1 MHSTDF
7 ERLNTKARAIE
18 EALSRLGQ
26 PITEAQAKDVTA
38 LEDCDCKDGMFAL
51 AATRRQLFGGTGLAA
66 AVGMTALL
74 PREADAKTP
83 PGAIEYPVQADS
95 TKEPGRMMGVDG
107 GYGSRSQFE
116 TEVRWA
122 NPTKTASFTP
132 MQRGYGIITPS
143 GLHYERHHGGIPNI
157 DPGQHRLVI
166 HGMVER
172 PMKYSLADLKRFPTI
187 SRTYFMECSGTTGGE
202 LMRPNQPTV
211 QRTHGLVSTSEWTG
225 VPLSTLLKQT
235 GLKPEAAW
243 VLAEGADA
251 AVMTRSVPIEKCL
264 SDALIV
270 FAQNGEAIRPEQGY
284 PMRLFL
290 PGWEGNISIKWLRR
304 LEVSDKPFYTREE
317 TSKYSDLITKTGKA
331 RIFTFTMEAKSVIT
345 FPSGEMRLPGAGF
358 YEITGL
364 AWSGRGKIAR
374 VEVSTDGGKTWS
386 LAALQ
391 DPVLPICQTRFRFP
405 WLWDGMPATLQSRAT
420 DETGYTQ
427 PTHQQ
432 LIAERG
438 PLDAPGMLFYHMNAI
453 QSWGVAADG
462 SVKNVHPMG

>member
-1 MHSTDF
+1 MRSTDI
-7 ERLNTKARAIE
+7 EDTKSQQID
-18 EALSRLGQ
+18 EALGRLGQ
-26 PITEAQAKDVTA
+26 PITETQAMIAA
-38 LEDCDCKDGMFAL
+38 LEDCECKTGMFSL
-51 AATRRQLFGGTGLAA
+51 AATRRQLFHGTGLVA
-66 AVGMTALL
+66 AVGMTAML
-74 PREADAKTP
+74 PRNAGAKAP
-83 PGAIEYPVQADS
+83 PGAVEYPLQADT
-95 TKEPGRMMGVDG
+95 TKEQGRMMGVDG

-116 TEVRWA
+116 TAVRWA
-122 NPTKTASFTP
+122 NPTKTASFSPLHNSVGT
-132 MQRGYGIITPS
+132 ITPS

-157 DPGQHRLVI
+157 DPAKHSLVI
-166 HGMVER
+166 HGLVDR
-172 PMKYSLADLKRFPTI
+172 PIKYSLSDIRRFPTV
-187 SRTYFMECSGTTGGE
+187 SRTYFLECAGTTGSE
-202 LMRPNQPTV
+202 IMKAREPTV

-235 GLKPEAAW
+235 GLQPGAAW

-251 AVMTRSVPIEKCL
+251 AVMTRSVPIDKCL

-317 TSKYSDLITKTGKA
+317 TSKYSDLITTTGKS

-345 FPSGEMRLPGAGF
+345 FPAPSADMRLPGAGF

-364 AWSGRGKIAR
+364 AWSGRGKISR
-374 VEVSTDGGKTWS
+374 VEVSTDGGKTWH
-386 LAALQ
+386 LASLQ
-391 DPVLPICQTRFRFP
+391 DPVLSISQTRFRFP
-405 WLWDGMPATLQSRAT
+405 WIWDGTPTVIQSRAT
-420 DETGYTQ
+420 DETGYSQ

-438 PLDAPGMLFYHMNAI
+438 PLETGSLFYHMNAV
-453 QSWGVAADG
+453 QSWGIAADG
-462 SVKNVHPMG
+462 SVKNVHPLG